1 MSEQLNLGRVTLRI
15 DDPVPDELEIC
26 ASGGKGSPDYYEYV
40 SRDHALVLLDWL
52 KRWLEP
58 TADSAEPRKSA

>member
-1 MSEQLNLGRVTLRI
+1 MNEQLNLGRVTLRVE
-15 DDPVPDELEIC
+15 DFAPDEIEIC
-26 ASGGKGSPDYYEYV
+26 MTSNYKDEQDRYQYV

-58 TADSAEPRKSA
+58 RAADK